1 MEVSYLNLE
10 YPKFHCG
17 NNRIH
22 RAVTGIREY
31 LRYNIK
37 LGFMN
42 NCDPYYI
49 TKDIYKQSFLDILRT
64 ELDDENNRDIFKDM
78 YKPTKEYYKN
88 NLERLTDMVVDLFVD
103 FNKQYNLTL
112 DTLPKD
118 QYDLYV
124 KETVDLFII
133 YQLTEKAKYYMFT
146 HKKKTLDYI
155 DYNKREGYNGED
167 SD

>member
-1 MEVSYLNLE
+1 
-10 YPKFHCG
+10 
-17 NNRIH
+17 
-22 RAVTGIREY
+22 
-31 LRYNIK
+31 
-37 LGFMN
+37 
-42 NCDPYYI
+42 
-49 TKDIYKQSFLDILRT
+49 
-64 ELDDENNRDIFKDM
+64 
-78 YKPTKEYYKN
+78 
-88 NLERLTDMVVDLFVD
+88 
-103 FNKQYNLTL
+103 
-112 DTLPKD
+112 LPKD